1 MTDRGVL
8 RPLAVPDPGIPTLAA
23 VLQGKETRTHL
34 LLFAPLAWKL
44 DRLDDIRTR
53 LIKLQKG
60 NRCTLEIAF
69 RTEGG
74 WHYLI
79 GKVYSRD
86 RADVFE
92 AMKKIWQSGINRET
106 QFSIPRPV
114 AYLSSLRLLLQE
126 KVEGMLAKSLLLDG
140 NASQRVEVAERCALW
155 LARFQA
161 LAPQQGK
168 IMDVQRI
175 LRHSERRVR
184 FIVDAGVPF
193 ADKARKLFQRLTDAP
208 PILDRNAMCAGHG
221 DYKHEHQFLHPQG
234 STVTFD
240 WDCYDIADP
249 CRDAALF
256 VIYLERLA
264 LSGLGS
270 IRKLDSAS
278 QAFLETYAAASQPGV
293 AARLPFHKAALYL
306 QEAKRDLGEQHPGW
320 LERAEIM
327 LDEGLRTLGQDN
339 RGYQTCPN

>member
-1 MTDRGVL
+1 MTEQGV
-8 RPLAVPDPGIPTLAA
+8 PGSLAVPDPGIPTLAA
-23 VLQGKETRTHL
+23 VLQGEETQTHL
-34 LLFAPLAWKL
+34 RLLPLLLNWG
-44 DRLDDIRTR
+44 RLNDIRTR

-60 NRCTLEIAF
+60 NRCTLEIAI
-69 RTEGG
+69 RTKGG

-92 AMKKIWQSGINRET
+92 AMKRIWQSGLNREAE
-106 QFSIPRPV
+106 FSIPRPV
-114 AYLSSLRLLLQE
+114 AYLSSLRLLLLE
-126 KVEGMLAKSLLLDG
+126 KVEGMLAKRLLLEG

-193 ADKARKLFQRLTDAP
+193 ADKARKLFQRLTDGP
-208 PILDRNAMCAGHG
+208 PNLERNAMCAGHG

-264 LSGLGS
+264 LSGLRS
-270 IRKLDSAS
+270 IRELDFAS
-278 QAFLETYAAASQPGV
+278 QAFLKTYVAAAQPGV

-327 LDEGLRTLGQDN
+327 LDEGLRTMGQVN
-339 RGYQTCPN
+339 RGYPTCPN

>member
-1 MTDRGVL
+1 MEDQVVPS
-8 RPLAVPDPGIPTLAA
+8 PLVVPDLGIPTLAA
-23 VLQGKETRTHL
+23 VLAGKETGTHL
-34 LLFAPLAWKL
+34 RLLAPFPWKSCGL
-44 DRLDDIRTR
+44 NGIQTR

-60 NRCTLEIAF
+60 NRCTVEIALS
-69 RTEGG
+69 TEGG

-92 AMKKIWQSGINRET
+92 AMKKIWQSGLNEEA

-114 AYLSSLRLLLQE
+114 AYMPSLRLLLQE
-126 KVEGMLAKSLLLDG
+126 KVEGTLARRLFLDG
-140 NASQRVEVAERCALW
+140 NPSLSANAAERCALW

-168 IMDVQRI
+168 IMDIQRI
-175 LRHSERRVR
+175 LKHGERRLR

-193 ADKARKLFQRLTDAP
+193 AVKARKLFQRLAVAP
-208 PILDRNAMCAGHG
+208 PALERNAMCAGHG
-221 DYKHEHQFLHPQG
+221 DYKPEHQER
-234 STVTFD
+234 TATFD

-270 IRKLDSAS
+270 IRALDSAC
-278 QAFLETYAAASQPGV
+278 QTFLKTYVAASRPGV
-293 AARLPFHKAALYL
+293 TARLSFHKAALYL

-327 LDEGLRTLGQDN
+327 LDEGLRTLEHVN
-339 RGYQTCPN
+339 RGHQTCPN

>member
-1 MTDRGVL
+1 MMDRGVPS
-8 RPLAVPDPGIPTLAA
+8 PLAEPDPSIPTLAA
-23 VLQGKETRTHL
+23 VLQGKETQSHL
-34 LLFAPLAWKL
+34 RHLASLPWKL
-44 DRLDDIRTR
+44 DRLNDIRTR

-60 NRCTLEIAF
+60 NRCTLEIAL

-86 RADVFE
+86 RSDVFE
-92 AMKKIWQSGINRET
+92 AMKNIWQSGLEGGAE
-106 QFSIPRPV
+106 FSIPRPV

-126 KVEGMLAKSLLLDG
+126 RVEGMPAKRLLLDG

-155 LARFQA
+155 LTRFQA

-175 LRHSERRVR
+175 LRHSERRVQ
-184 FIVDAGVPF
+184 FIVDTGVPF
-193 ADKARKLFQRLTDAP
+193 AGKAHNLFQRLAVAP
-208 PILDRNAMCAGHG
+208 PTLERNEMCAGHG
-221 DYKHEHQFLHPQG
+221 AYK
-234 STVTFD
+234 
-240 WDCYDIADP
+240 
-249 CRDAALF
+249 
-256 VIYLERLA
+256 
-264 LSGLGS
+264 
-270 IRKLDSAS
+270 
-278 QAFLETYAAASQPGV
+278 AFLKTYVAASRPGV

-327 LDEGLRTLGQDN
+327 LDKGLRTLGQVN

>member
-1 MTDRGVL
+1 MGDRAVPSL
-8 RPLAVPDPGIPTLAA
+8 LAVPDPGIPTLAA
-23 VLQGKETRTHL
+23 VLEGKETQGQLRAL
-34 LLFAPLAWKL
+34 APLPWKSPCL
-44 DRLDDIRTR
+44 DHMLTR

-60 NRCTLEIAF
+60 NRCTVEIAF
-69 RTEGG
+69 STEGG

-92 AMKKIWQSGINRET
+92 AMKKIWQSGLNAEA

-114 AYLSSLRLLLQE
+114 AYMPSLRLLLQE
-126 KVEGMLAKSLLLDG
+126 KVEGTLAKRLFLDG
-140 NASQRVEVAERCALW
+140 KPSLSANAAERCALW
-155 LARFQA
+155 LTRFQA

-168 IMDVQRI
+168 IMDIQRI
-175 LRHSERRVR
+175 LKHGERRLR

-193 ADKARKLFQRLTDAP
+193 AVKARTLFQRLAVAP
-208 PILDRNAMCAGHG
+208 PALERNAMCAGHG
-221 DYKHEHQFLHPQG
+221 DYKPEHQFLLLQG
-234 STVTFD
+234 PTVTFD

-270 IRKLDSAS
+270 IRALDSAC
-278 QAFLETYAAASQPGV
+278 QTFLKTYVAASRPGV
-293 AARLPFHKAALYL
+293 AARLSFHKAALCL

-327 LDEGLRTLGQDN
+327 LDRGLRELEA
-339 RGYQTCPN
+339 